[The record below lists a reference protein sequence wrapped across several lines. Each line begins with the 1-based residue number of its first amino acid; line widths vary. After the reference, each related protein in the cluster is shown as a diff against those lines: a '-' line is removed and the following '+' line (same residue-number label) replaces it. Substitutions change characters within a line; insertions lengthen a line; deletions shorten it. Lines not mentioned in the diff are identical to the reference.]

1 MTGWLSTLSWQA
13 GTASGSFLTGT
24 LIQGLIKLNHPS
36 YEPQRWQGTFL
47 VFSMVLVLYIANIWG
62 AKSMPVINNFLLIV
76 HVFGFFTVIIV
87 LWIMSP
93 RNTAKKVFTEFT
105 DGGGWSSMGVSVMV
119 GQINAIYGLSCQY
132 INTFDLTVCLLQC
145 C

>member
-1 MTGWLSTLSWQA
+1 
-13 GTASGSFLTGT
+13 
-24 LIQGLIKLNHPS
+24 
-36 YEPQRWQGTFL
+36 
-47 VFSMVLVLYIANIWG
+47 MVLVLYIANIWG

-93 RNTAKKVFTEFT
+93 RNTAEKVFTEFT

-119 GQINAIYGLSCQY
+119 GQISAIYGFTCQY
-132 INTFDLTVCLLQC
+132 INTFDLAVCLLQC